1 MLATTSKRGLPHAAH
16 GAGVTAPLPPDA
28 PTPVEWLGLQGTV
41 CAVTGAGGGIGRAIA
56 LSLARAGG
64 RVALLDRDEAGSAET
79 LRHLQDAG
87 ADAVAVGCDV
97 SDPGSVSAAAE
108 AVSRQLG
115 PCGVLV
121 NNAGL
126 LRPGPLAT
134 LTAAEWNLLLSVNL
148 TGYFLCAQAFGTQM
162 RMRGGGAIVHIAS
175 IAGSH
180 ATGFGGAY
188 SVAKAGIVMLSRQ
201 LATEWGGDGIRSNV
215 VSPGMILTP
224 LSQAFYDDP
233 EITRRRSAVIPAG
246 RIGQPGDIAEAVLF
260 LASARAAYITG
271 DEITVDG
278 GFTRGIMGLI
288 PRPGYG
294 R

>member
-1 MLATTSKRGLPHAAH
+1 MLL
-16 GAGVTAPLPPDA
+16 GASVNAPAD
-28 PTPVEWLGLQGTV
+28 WLGLHGKA

-56 LSLARAGG
+56 LGLARAGG
-64 RVALLDRDEAGSAET
+64 RVALLDRDEAGTAET
-79 LRHLQDAG
+79 LRHIQDAG
-87 ADAVAVGCDV
+87 AEAIAVPCDV
-97 SDPGSVSAAAE
+97 SDPAAVTAAA
-108 AVSRQLG
+108 AAAQRQLG

-134 LTAAEWNLLLSVNL
+134 LPVAEWNLLLSVNL
-148 TGYFLCAQAFGTQM
+148 TGYFLCAQAFGAQM
-162 RMRGGGAIVHIAS
+162 RAAGGGAIVHVAS

-201 LATEWGGDGIRSNV
+201 IATEWGGDGIRSNV
-215 VSPGMILTP
+215 VSPGMTLTP

-233 EITRRRSAVIPAG
+233 EVTRRRSAVIPAG

-278 GFTRGIMGLI
+278 GFTRGIMGMI
-288 PRPGYG
+288 PRPGYEA
-294 R
+294 

>member
-1 MLATTSKRGLPHAAH
+1 MS
-16 GAGVTAPLPPDA
+16 A
-28 PTPVEWLGLQGTV
+28 PTPVEWLGLQGKA

-79 LRHLQDAG
+79 LRQVREAG
-87 ADAVAVGCDV
+87 ADGMAVACDV
-97 SDPGSVSAAAE
+97 SDPVGVAAA
-108 AVSRQLG
+108 AAAAQRQLG

-134 LTAAEWNLLLSVNL
+134 LPAAEWNLLLSVNL
-148 TGYFLCAQAFGTQM
+148 TGYFLCAQAFGAQM
-162 RMRGGGAIVHIAS
+162 RAAGGGVIVHIAS

-201 LATEWGGDGIRSNV
+201 IATEWGGDGIRSNV
-215 VSPGMILTP
+215 VSPGMILTS
-224 LSQAFYDDP
+224 LSQSFYDDP
-233 EITRRRSAVIPAG
+233 EITRRRSAMIPAG
-246 RIGQPGDIAEAVLF
+246 RIGQPEDIAEAVLF

-278 GFTRGIMGLI
+278 GFTRGIMAMI
-288 PRPGYG
+288 PRPGYDG
-294 R
+294 

>member
-1 MLATTSKRGLPHAAH
+1 MS
-16 GAGVTAPLPPDA
+16 APLPPDV
-28 PTPVEWLGLQGTV
+28 PPPVEWLGLQGKV
-41 CAVTGAGGGIGRAIA
+41 CTVTGAGGGIGRAIA

-64 RVALLDRDEAGSAET
+64 RLALLDRDEAGSAET
-79 LRHLQDAG
+79 LRQARDAG
-87 ADAVAVGCDV
+87 ADAIALACDV
-97 SDPGSVSAAAE
+97 SDPAGVAAAAE
-108 AVSRQLG
+108 AVQRQFG
-115 PCGVLV
+115 PCAVLV

-134 LTAAEWNLLLSVNL
+134 LPPAEWNLLLSVNL
-148 TGYFLCAQAFGTQM
+148 TGYFLCAQAFGAQM
-162 RMRGGGAIVHIAS
+162 RGQGGGAIVHIAS

-224 LSQAFYDDP
+224 LSQPFYDDP

-246 RIGQPGDIAEAVLF
+246 RIGQPQDIAEAVLF

-271 DEITVDG
+271 DEVTVDG

-288 PRPGYG
+288 PRPGYE

>member
-1 MLATTSKRGLPHAAH
+1 M
-16 GAGVTAPLPPDA
+16 TAPLPPDV
-28 PTPVEWLGLQGTV
+28 PTPVEWLGLQGKV

-64 RVALLDRDEAGSAET
+64 RVALLDRDEAGAAET
-79 LRHLQDAG
+79 LRQVQETG
-87 ADAVAVGCDV
+87 AETIAVPCDV
-97 SDPGSVSAAAE
+97 SDPANVATAAE
-108 AVSRQLG
+108 TVQRQLG
-115 PCGVLV
+115 PCAVLV

-134 LTAAEWNLLLSVNL
+134 LPAAEWNLLLSVNL
-148 TGYFLCAQAFGTQM
+148 TGYFLCAQAFGAQM
-162 RMRGGGAIVHIAS
+162 RGQGGGAIVHLAS

-180 ATGFGGAY
+180 ATGHGGAY

-201 LATEWGGDGIRSNV
+201 LATEWGGDGVRSNV
-215 VSPGMILTP
+215 VSPDMILTP
-224 LSQAFYDDP
+224 LSQSFYDDP
-233 EITRRRSAVIPAG
+233 EVTRRRSAVIPAG

-271 DEITVDG
+271 DEVTVDG

-288 PRPGYG
+288 PRPGYE